1 MPSLRSS
8 SRRPFPALAIVG
20 LIAVGGLVLAA
31 PAFAASLS
39 AKVTP
44 YQITKGKIFT
54 VKLTGAG
61 DVVQSGVTQR
71 VVAWTQANTPAC
83 ASNANLEFARLRK
96 NPVILRN
103 ITSQPFSIT
112 KRVTSGALG
121 KRRVCAYLYN
131 FGSASLPLARAT
143 TTYKVVLPLCHRGQ
157 TRGCRRH

>member
-1 MPSLRSS
+1 MSS
-8 SRRPFPALAIVG
+8 AVCRDRPVRTVVILG
-20 LIAVGGLVLAA
+20 LAA
-31 PAFAASLS
+31 AASLAITAS
-39 AKVTP
+39 ASAASLTAKVTP

-61 DVVQSGVTQR
+61 DVVQPGVTQR
-71 VVAWTQANTPAC
+71 VAAWTQANTPAC

-103 ITSQPFSIT
+103 ITSRPFSIT
-112 KRVTSGALG
+112 KSVTSGALG

-131 FGSASLPLARAT
+131 FGSASFPLARAT
-143 TTYKVVLPLCHRGQ
+143 TTYKVVLPLCRRGQ